1 MTVPSVPDFS
11 GIELGSPAVDGGA
24 DDWRTAV
31 KRAAAW

>member
-1 MTVPSVPDFS
+1 MGIPDFS

-31 KRAAAW
+31 EKAAAW